1 MENEKSTDKYL
12 SILTNF
18 GCHYSCPYCIV
29 KNSGISIPKTTVEG
43 LQGLEKA
50 IVENGCNW
58 VSISGG
64 GDPFYKLE
72 EHTDW
77 WNKLFE
83 IAFDGDLDVKL
94 ELHTSYL
101 SDEYDDDTTPLAIF
115 DRVVYH
121 CRNITDLFRVKRYNN
136 QIVRVVYVV
145 TETATESKINDIAA
159 IVRHNPA
166 IDELSFRQ
174 MVDGDFNVT
183 HYCEDY
189 LKSGHKKD
197 WYYIE
202 QGDYNLY
209 YAENEVKTRYEDY
222 RTSKED

>member
-1 MENEKSTDKYL
+1 MEIEKSESKYL
-12 SILTNF
+12 SIITNF

-29 KNSGISIPKTTVEG
+29 TNGGIKVPKTTVEG

-64 GDPFYKLE
+64 GDPMFELE
-72 EHTDW
+72 KHTDW

-83 IAFDGDLDVKL
+83 IIFDEELDGLDPKL

-101 SDEYDDDTTPLAIF
+101 PDAFDDDATPLAAF

-121 CRNITDLFRVKRYNN
+121 CRNISDLFKIKRYNE

-145 TETATESKINDIAA
+145 TETATEAKIDDIAA
-159 IVRHNPA
+159 IVRHHPD

-174 MVDGDFNVT
+174 MVDGNFEPT

-189 LKSGHKKD
+189 LKAGHKKD
-197 WYYIE
+197 WWYIE
-202 QGDYNLY
+202 QADYNLY
-209 YAENEVKTRYEDY
+209 YAENEVKTRYEDF
-222 RTSKED
+222 K

>member
-1 MENEKSTDKYL
+1 MENEKTTNKYL

-18 GCHYSCPYCIV
+18 GCHFSCPYCVV
-29 KNSGISIPKTTVEG
+29 KNCGIDIPKTTVEG

-50 IVENGCNW
+50 IVENECNW

-83 IAFDGDLDVKL
+83 IVFDGDLEVGL
-94 ELHTSYL
+94 EIHTSYL
-101 SDEYDDDTTPLAIF
+101 PDTFDDDATPFAIF

-121 CRNITDLFRVKRYNN
+121 CRNISDLFRIKRYAN
-136 QIVRVVYVV
+136 QIVRVVFVV
-145 TETATESKINDIAA
+145 TEDATEAKINDIAA
-159 IVRHNPA
+159 IVRHHPD

-174 MVDGDFNVT
+174 MIDKDYQVT

-189 LKSGHKKD
+189 LKAGHKKD

-209 YAENEVKTRYEDY
+209 YVENEVKTRYADY
-222 RTSKED
+222 AVAKED